1 MVNDMQEY
9 TISFQGTATVTAN
22 SDKEAIEHFLFEN
35 WDDLDIDT
43 YQVEDIEDDDD
54 EYQDQCCYIS

>member
-1 MVNDMQEY
+1 MQEY

-22 SDKEAIEHFLFEN
+22 SEEEAIEHFLFEN

-54 EYQDQCCYIS
+54 E